1 MCEMEE
7 HSQTG
12 SHRLCRWRDIRAIF
26 ADEYQ
31 NLVVPRATAPQRQVK
46 SHTIELCPQHK
57 VANESCTVASE
68 PARHSVF
75 ALAIHSRLRQFLA
88 GSLVAFVAD
97 LSTRS
102 RARWARACHFS
113 QRKPRNVAAF
123 TQCLCTRS
131 LGQRVA
137 EVTVIAADASS
148 PALAAF
154 ETFPTG

>member
-31 NLVVPRATAPQRQVK
+31 NLVVPRATAPQRQVE

-75 ALAIHSRLRQFLA
+75 ALAIHSRLRRFLA
-88 GSLVAFVAD
+88 GSLVAFRLALCPGEDELVAG
-97 LSTRS
+97 SRNAGVATHMTRAGPGEFHC
-102 RARWARACHFS
+102 R
-113 QRKPRNVAAF
+113 
-123 TQCLCTRS
+123 
-131 LGQRVA
+131 
-137 EVTVIAADASS
+137 
-148 PALAAF
+148 
-154 ETFPTG
+154 